1 MATIEKN
8 IYVKCL
14 SNIYSEIAIKAN
26 VPFSHFNPMKTL
38 SCHSNESTQ
47 LNCNKKHYFYG
58 G

>member
-26 VPFSHFNPMKTL
+26 VPFSHFNPMKTKL
-38 SCHSNESTQ
+38 P
-47 LNCNKKHYFYG
+47 
-58 G
+58 